1 MLLGMNDL
9 AVQLDTSEQHRGRT
23 APEGAAHVAD
33 SSPTP
38 ETAWRSRPVRLIIIC
53 GILLIDAI
61 TVGTGIML
69 SNLRNRALTENERE
83 IQNIALVLAKQMERD
98 FDAVVSVQTSL
109 IERIQALGI
118 ASSEDFEQKLSNYN
132 TYLLLKDKVVG
143 FNYLGALILVNSQG
157 KIFNFSR
164 SWPIPDIYAADRD
177 YFTALQSDEKLN
189 SVVSKPIRNRAT
201 GTWIVQI
208 ARKVSGPNGEFL
220 GLVLGAIELQS
231 VEQYFARVALGPDSS
246 ISLIHRDGEL
256 MARYPHVESLIGRP
270 IPGGLAVKLLS
281 NSELGVGRH
290 IGAVGNAEDRLIAAH
305 RIAGYPFLIAA
316 TTNVTAV
323 LADWWRTAYYLIGIA
338 ALAILVVGAGT
349 FLVIRQFKNYASLE
363 RARAEKIEAETLRE
377 QTIRLDAALSNM
389 SQGLVMFDTAG
400 RLVVCNDR
408 YRQMYKLSPDLTKPG
423 CSVVD
428 LLKYRAANGTFSGN
442 PEEYVGDLLAT
453 IAQGKIAKQ
462 EVETGD
468 GRIISVVNQP
478 MAGGGWV
485 TTHEDVTEIICAEKV
500 REQQKLQLDAALENM
515 SQGLC
520 MFDAKQ
526 RLIVCNKRYAEL
538 YGLDA
543 EQTKPGTTLRTILEH
558 RIARGNAPDD
568 HESYINDRINEV
580 TEKKPYQITNKLS
593 DGRCISVVHQPMADG
608 GWVATHADVTD
619 WKHAEQRIVHMAHH
633 DALTDL
639 PNRAAFN
646 ERLSSALDQATAA
659 GERFSI
665 MSIDLD
671 RFKEVNDVFGHV
683 VGDGLLREVAHR
695 LHAAAGGAFPARLGG
710 DEFTVIV
717 VDGPQPETASA
728 LANRLQAVF
737 ADDFEVEG
745 HRLRIDLS
753 IGVAIYP
760 TDGTDAKTL
769 MNNADAALYRAKAEM
784 RGSVRFFEPEMGMR
798 LRERLALQNDLRLA
812 IDRGELFLHYQPQL
826 RMAGETIGF
835 EALARWQCPK
845 RGMVAPGTFIPIAEE
860 SSLIISV
867 GEWVL
872 REACREAASWPQP
885 LQIAVNISPIQFRHG
900 DLPRVVHSI
909 LLETGLAPSRLE
921 LEITEGIII
930 NDFSRATSILRRLKS
945 LGVRIAMDDFGTG
958 YSSLSYLQ
966 SFSFDKIKIDR
977 SFVCNLEHNHH
988 SMAIVRAVINLGR
1001 SLDLPVLAEGVE
1013 TKAQHAFLLQEG
1025 CDEVQ
1030 GYLTGR
1036 PLPIADY
1043 AKLVGRRAITQ
1054 QNYATAG

>member
-1 MLLGMNDL
+1 
-9 AVQLDTSEQHRGRT
+9 
-23 APEGAAHVAD
+23 
-33 SSPTP
+33 
-38 ETAWRSRPVRLIIIC
+38 
-53 GILLIDAI
+53 LLIGAI

-256 MARYPHVESLIGRP
+256 MARYPRVESLIGRP
-270 IPGGLAVKLLS
+270 IPGGLAVKLVS
-281 NSELGVGRH
+281 NSELGVGRR

-408 YRQMYKLSPDLTKPG
+408 YRQMYKLSPDLVKPG
-423 CSVVD
+423 CTVLD
-428 LLKYRAANGTFSGN
+428 LLKYRVTNGTFFGN
-442 PEEYVGDLLAT
+442 PEKYVGNLLAT
-453 IAQGKIAKQ
+453 ITEGETEKH

-468 GRIISVVNQP
+468 GRIIFVVNQP
-478 MAGGGWV
+478 MTGGGWV
-485 TTHEDVTEIICAEKV
+485 ATHEDVTEKVRAEKLN
-500 REQQKLQLDAALENM
+500 EQQKFQLDAALENM

-520 MFDAKQ
+520 MFDATQ

-538 YGLDA
+538 YGLNA
-543 EQTKPGTTLRTILEH
+543 EQTKPGTTLRTILEY
-558 RIARGNAPDD
+558 RVASGNAPND

-580 TEKKPYQITNKLS
+580 TKNRPYQITNKLS
-593 DGRCISVVHQPMADG
+593 DGRYISVVHQPMADG

-619 WKHAEQRIVHMAHH
+619 WKRAERRIAHMAHF
-633 DALTDL
+633 DTLTEL
-639 PNRAAFN
+639 PNRTTFN
-646 ERLSSALDQATAA
+646 DAMDATLDRARAR
-659 GERFSI
+659 GEQFAVL
-665 MSIDLD
+665 SIDLD
-671 RFKEVNDVFGHV
+671 RFKEANDTYGHL
-683 VGDGLLREVAHR
+683 VGDALLREVARR
-695 LHAAAGGAFPARLGG
+695 LQAAAEDAFVARIGG
-710 DEFTVIV
+710 DEFVVILE
-717 VDGPQPETASA
+717 DGAQPAVA
-728 LANRLQAVF
+728 LAKRLLAAFV
-737 ADDFEVEG
+737 DDFEVEG
-745 HRLRIDLS
+745 HRLKLGLS
-753 IGVAIYP
+753 IGGAVYP

-769 MNNADAALYRAKAEM
+769 MINADIALYRAKAES
-784 RGSVRFFEPEMGMR
+784 RESVLFFEPQMGAR
-798 LRERLALQNDLRLA
+798 LYERRTMEEDLRSA
-812 IDRGELFLHYQPQL
+812 MGRDELFLHYQPQKK
-826 RMAGETIGF
+826 MSGETIGF
-835 EALARWQCPK
+835 EALVRWQCQK
-845 RGMVAPGTFIPIAEE
+845 RGMVSPGVFIPIAEE
-860 SSLIISV
+860 SNLIVRI
-867 GEWVL
+867 GERVL

-885 LQIAVNISPIQFRHG
+885 LTIAVNISPIQFRQG
-900 DLPRVVHSI
+900 DLPRLVLSV
-909 LLETGLAPSRLE
+909 LLETGLAPARLE
-921 LEITEGIII
+921 LEITESVLID
-930 NDFSRATSILRRLKS
+930 DFSRAVSILTRLKS
-945 LGVRIAMDDFGTG
+945 LGVRIALDDFGTG
-958 YSSLSYLQ
+958 YSSLSYLH

-977 SFVCNLEHNHH
+977 TFIGDLEYSRQ
-988 SMAIVRAVINLGR
+988 SMAIVRAVIGLGH
-1001 SLDLPVLAEGVE
+1001 SLGVPILAASKL
-1013 TKAQHAFLLQEG
+1013 TPSMRPWWRKAAMR
-1025 CDEVQ
+1025 CRV
-1030 GYLTGR
+1030 
-1036 PLPIADY
+1036 I
-1043 AKLVGRRAITQ
+1043 
-1054 QNYATAG
+1054 

>member
-1 MLLGMNDL
+1 
-9 AVQLDTSEQHRGRT
+9 
-23 APEGAAHVAD
+23 
-33 SSPTP
+33 
-38 ETAWRSRPVRLIIIC
+38 LIILC
-53 GILLIDAI
+53 GVLLIVAI

-256 MARYPHVESLIGRP
+256 MARYPRVESLIGRP
-270 IPGGLAVKLLS
+270 IPGGLAVKLVS
-281 NSELGVGRH
+281 NSELGVGRR

-408 YRQMYKLSPDLTKPG
+408 YRQMYKLSPDLVKPG
-423 CSVVD
+423 CTVLD
-428 LLKYRAANGTFSGN
+428 LLKYRVTNGTFFGN
-442 PEEYVGDLLAT
+442 PEKYVGNLLAT
-453 IAQGKIAKQ
+453 ITEGETEKH

-468 GRIISVVNQP
+468 GRIIFVVNQP
-478 MAGGGWV
+478 MTGGGWV
-485 TTHEDVTEIICAEKV
+485 ATHEDVTEKVRAEKLN
-500 REQQKLQLDAALENM
+500 EQQKFQLDAALENM

-520 MFDAKQ
+520 MFDATQ

-538 YGLDA
+538 YGLNA
-543 EQTKPGTTLRTILEH
+543 EQTKPGTTLRTILEY
-558 RIARGNAPDD
+558 RVASGNAPND

-580 TEKKPYQITNKLS
+580 TKNRPYQITNKLS
-593 DGRCISVVHQPMADG
+593 DGRYISVVHQPMADG

-619 WKHAEQRIVHMAHH
+619 WKRAEQHIVHMAHY
-633 DALTDL
+633 DNLTDL

-646 ERLSSALDQATAA
+646 ECLAATLDRVARS
-659 GERFSI
+659 GEQFGI
-665 MSIDLD
+665 LSIDLD
-671 RFKEVNDVFGHV
+671 RFKEANDAYGHA
-683 VGDGLLREVAHR
+683 VGDALLREVARR
-695 LHAAAGGAFPARLGG
+695 LQAAAAGAFLGRIGG
-710 DEFTVIV
+710 DEFTLIV
-717 VDGPQPETASA
+717 TDGAQPVAAAA
-728 LANRLQAVF
+728 LAERLLAAFV
-737 ADDFEVEG
+737 DDFEVEG
-745 HRLRIDLS
+745 HRLKL
-753 IGVAIYP
+753 GL
-760 TDGTDAKTL
+760 GDAQQL
-769 MNNADAALYRAKAEM
+769 LRQARGLGGLGEM
-784 RGSVRFFEPEMGMR
+784 V
-798 LRERLALQNDLRLA
+798 
-812 IDRGELFLHYQPQL
+812 
-826 RMAGETIGF
+826 
-835 EALARWQCPK
+835 
-845 RGMVAPGTFIPIAEE
+845 
-860 SSLIISV
+860 
-867 GEWVL
+867 
-872 REACREAASWPQP
+872 
-885 LQIAVNISPIQFRHG
+885 
-900 DLPRVVHSI
+900 
-909 LLETGLAPSRLE
+909 
-921 LEITEGIII
+921 
-930 NDFSRATSILRRLKS
+930 
-945 LGVRIAMDDFGTG
+945 
-958 YSSLSYLQ
+958 
-966 SFSFDKIKIDR
+966 
-977 SFVCNLEHNHH
+977 
-988 SMAIVRAVINLGR
+988 
-1001 SLDLPVLAEGVE
+1001 
-1013 TKAQHAFLLQEG
+1013 
-1025 CDEVQ
+1025 
-1030 GYLTGR
+1030 
-1036 PLPIADY
+1036 
-1043 AKLVGRRAITQ
+1043 
-1054 QNYATAG
+1054 